1 MKDFRAL
8 PVRSSRASLLRA
20 GAITALLIAASACAP
35 VPRPLV
41 LGEVDAVRGGAAAS
55 EASSLA
61 PGAFAAAEKLRKEAN
76 AAFAAGDTA
85 GAQLLGEH
93 ALAAYAHA
101 QALTRIARAEAGAEA
116 AQASLAASKTDLG
129 SLDADQARLAAEADA
144 LELKVRVARDAQP
157 IEPSGRADPERE
169 RARAAA
175 AKTLALQARLLCA
188 AARLLQSAPP
198 PASLPASPG
207 GGAGPVPDPKQLE
220 EASAALAKVDAQLGD
235 SAKSPAGPAPIDEA
249 TRARAGCLAALTAIR
264 RAATPVSRAPGAGD
278 ALLTELSAMGTLSPS
293 RDDRGVFVAFRGIF
307 DARGALLPAA
317 STRLAEIGK
326 IAAAHPTFPV
336 EIIVHNEKPV
346 SAKDEAGQ
354 RARGD
359 VVAKAIEGTA
369 RGARIE
375 TILAGNAA
383 PVVDPAGADRARNA
397 RVEIVFVTP
406 ETF

>member
-1 MKDFRAL
+1 
-8 PVRSSRASLLRA
+8 VRSLNALRS
-20 GAITALLIAASACAP
+20 GALAALLIAAAACAP

-61 PGAFAAAEKLRKEAN
+61 PGAFAAAEKIRKEAN
-76 AAFAAGDTA
+76 AAFTAGDTS
-85 GAQLLGEH
+85 GSQILGEH

-101 QALTRIARAEAGAEA
+101 AALARIARAEAGADA
-116 AQASLAASKTDLG
+116 AQTSLAASKADLG
-129 SLDADQARLAAEADA
+129 GLDADQARLAAEADA
-144 LELKVRVARDAQP
+144 FELKLRVARDAQP

-169 RARAAA
+169 QARAAA
-175 AKTLALQARLLCA
+175 AKALALQARLLCG
-188 AARLLQSAPP
+188 AARLLQGAAATPT
-198 PASLPASPG
+198 G
-207 GGAGPVPDPKQLE
+207 GGAGPAPDPKQLE
-220 EASAALAKVDAQLGD
+220 EASAALTKVEAQLGD
-235 SAKSPAGPAPIDEA
+235 GAKSPAGPAPIDEA

-293 RDDRGVFVAFRGIF
+293 RDDRGVFVAFRGLF
-307 DARGALLPAA
+307 DARGALVPAA
-317 STRLAEIGK
+317 AARLAEIGK
-326 IAAAHPTFPV
+326 IAAAHPAFPV
-336 EIIVHNEKPV
+336 EIVVHNEKPV

-354 RARGD
+354 RARGEA
-359 VVAKAIEGTA
+359 VAKAIADTA

-383 PVVDPAGADRARNA
+383 PIVNPTGADRARNS

>member
-1 MKDFRAL
+1 MSGPHFR
-8 PVRSSRASLLRA
+8 VC
-20 GAITALLIAASACAP
+20 AIAALLIAAAACAP

-61 PGAFAAAEKLRKEAN
+61 PGAFAAAEKIRKEAN
-76 AAFAAGDTA
+76 AAFTAGDTS
-85 GAQLLGEH
+85 GAQILGEH

-101 QALTRIARAEAGAEA
+101 AALARIARAEAGADA
-116 AQASLAASKTDLG
+116 AQTSLAASKTDLG
-129 SLDADQARLAAEADA
+129 GLDSDQVRLAAEADA
-144 LELKVRVARDAQP
+144 FELKVRVARDAQP

-169 RARAAA
+169 QARAAA
-175 AKTLALQARLLCA
+175 AKALALQARLLCG
-188 AARLLQSAPP
+188 AARLLEGA
-198 PASLPASPG
+198 G
-207 GGAGPVPDPKQLE
+207 TTTTNGAGPAADPKQLE
-220 EASAALAKVDAQLGD
+220 EATAALTKVEAQLGD

-293 RDDRGVFVAFRGIF
+293 RDDRGVFVAFRGLF
-307 DARGALLPAA
+307 DGRGALVPAA
-317 STRLAEIGK
+317 AARLAEIGK
-326 IAAAHPTFPV
+326 IAAAHPAFPV
-336 EIIVHNEKPV
+336 EIVVHNDKPV

-354 RARGD
+354 RARGEA
-359 VVAKAIEGTA
+359 VAKAIADTA

-375 TILAGNAA
+375 TIVAGNAA
-383 PVVDPAGADRARNA
+383 PVVNPAGADRARNS

>member
-1 MKDFRAL
+1 MSRLNAL
-8 PVRSSRASLLRA
+8 RG
-20 GAITALLIAASACAP
+20 GALAALLIAAAACAP

-61 PGAFAAAEKLRKEAN
+61 PGAFAAAEKIRKEAN
-76 AAFAAGDTA
+76 AAFIAGDTS
-85 GAQLLGEH
+85 GAQILGEH

-101 QALTRIARAEAGAEA
+101 AALARIARAEAGADA
-116 AQASLAASKTDLG
+116 AQTSLAASKADLG
-129 SLDADQARLAAEADA
+129 GLDADQARLAAEADA
-144 LELKVRVARDAQP
+144 FELKVRVARDAQP

-169 RARAAA
+169 QARAAA
-175 AKTLALQARLLCA
+175 AKALALQARLLCG
-188 AARLLQSAPP
+188 AARLLQGAG
-198 PASLPASPG
+198 AATTN
-207 GGAGPVPDPKQLE
+207 GAGPVPDPKQLE
-220 EASAALAKVDAQLGD
+220 EATAALTKVEAQLGD
-235 SAKSPAGPAPIDEA
+235 GAKSPAGPAPIDEA

-293 RDDRGVFVAFRGIF
+293 RDDRGVFIAFRGLF
-307 DARGALLPAA
+307 DGRGALVPAA
-317 STRLAEIGK
+317 AARLAEIGK
-326 IAAAHPTFPV
+326 IAAAHPAFPL
-336 EIIVHNEKPV
+336 EIVVHNEKPV

-354 RARGD
+354 RARGE
-359 VVAKAIEGTA
+359 VVAKAIADTA

-375 TILAGNAA
+375 TIIAGNAA
-383 PVVDPAGADRARNA
+383 PVVNPAGADRARNS

>member
-1 MKDFRAL
+1 LTSTLIRAAAL
-8 PVRSSRASLLRA
+8 
-20 GAITALLIAASACAP
+20 TALLIAAAACAP

-41 LGEVDAVRGGAAAS
+41 LGEVDAVRSGAAAS

-116 AQASLAASKTDLG
+116 AQASLAASKADLG

-198 PASLPASPG
+198 PASP
-207 GGAGPVPDPKQLE
+207 GAGPVPDPKQLE
-220 EASAALAKVDAQLGD
+220 EATAALAKVDAQLGD
-235 SAKSPAGPAPIDEA
+235 GAKSPAGPAPIDEA

-278 ALLTELSAMGTLSPS
+278 ALLTELSAMGTLAPS
-293 RDDRGVFVAFRGIF
+293 RDDRGVVVAFRGIF

-317 STRLAEIGK
+317 AVRLAEIGK
-326 IAAAHPTFPV
+326 IAAAHPSFPV

-354 RARGD
+354 RARGEA
-359 VVAKAIEGTA
+359 VAKAIAGTA

-375 TILAGNAA
+375 TIVAGNAA
-383 PVVDPAGADRARNA
+383 PVVDPAGSDHARNA

>member
-1 MKDFRAL
+1 MKARNAVLVAAL
-8 PVRSSRASLLRA
+8 
-20 GAITALLIAASACAP
+20 ALAAAACAP

-61 PGAFAAAEKLRKEAN
+61 PGAFAAAEKIRKEAN
-76 AAFAAGDTA
+76 AAFTAGDTA
-85 GAQLLGEH
+85 GAQILGEH

-101 QALTRIARAEAGAEA
+101 QALARIARAEAGADA
-116 AQASLAASKTDLG
+116 AQTTLTASKTDLG
-129 SLDADQARLAAEADA
+129 GLDADQTRLAAEADA

-169 RARAAA
+169 QARSAA
-175 AKTLALQARLLCA
+175 AKALALQARLLCG
-188 AARLLQSAPP
+188 AARLLQAAP
-198 PASLPASPG
+198 AATTTNGS
-207 GGAGPVPDPKQLE
+207 GAGPAPDPKQLD
-220 EASAALAKVDAQLGD
+220 EAAAAVTKVEAQLGE
-235 SAKSPAGPAPIDEA
+235 SAKSPAPAPIDEA

-293 RDDRGVFVAFRGIF
+293 RDDRGVYVAFRGLF
-307 DARGALLPAA
+307 DGRGALLPAA
-317 STRLAEIGK
+317 APRLAEIGK
-326 IAAAHPTFPV
+326 IAAAHPAFPV
-336 EIIVHNEKPV
+336 EIVVHNDKPV

-354 RARGD
+354 RARGEA
-359 VVAKAIEGTA
+359 VAKAIADTA

-375 TILAGNAA
+375 TIVAGNAA
-383 PVVDPAGADRARNA
+383 PVVNPSGGDRARNA

>member
-1 MKDFRAL
+1 MNGRNAF
-8 PVRSSRASLLRA
+8 SGA
-20 GAITALLIAASACAP
+20 GIAALLIAAAACAP

-61 PGAFAAAEKLRKEAN
+61 PGAFAAAEKIRKEAN
-76 AAFAAGDTA
+76 AAFTAGDNA
-85 GAQLLGEH
+85 GSQILGEH

-101 QALTRIARAEAGAEA
+101 QALARIARAEAGADA
-116 AQASLAASKTDLG
+116 AQTSLASAKSDLG
-129 SLDADQARLAAEADA
+129 GLDADQARLAAEADA
-144 LELKVRVARDAQP
+144 FELRVRVARDAQP

-169 RARAAA
+169 RARSAA
-175 AKTLALQARLLCA
+175 AKALALQARLLCG
-188 AARLLQSAPP
+188 AARLLQGAPATP
-198 PASLPASPG
+198 TT
-207 GGAGPVPDPKQLE
+207 GAGSVVDPKQLE
-220 EASAALAKVDAQLGD
+220 EATAALTKVEAQIGD

-293 RDDRGVFVAFRGIF
+293 RDDRGVFVAFRGLF
-307 DARGALLPAA
+307 DGRGALVPAA
-317 STRLAEIGK
+317 AARLAEIGK
-326 IAAAHPTFPV
+326 IAAAHPAFPV
-336 EIIVHNEKPV
+336 EIIVHSEKPV
-346 SAKDEAGQ
+346 SSKDEPGQ
-354 RARGD
+354 RARGE
-359 VVAKAIEGTA
+359 VVAKAIAETA

-375 TILAGNAA
+375 TMLAGDAA
-383 PVVDPAGADRARNA
+383 PVVNPTGADRARNS

>member
-1 MKDFRAL
+1 VSGHKA
-8 PVRSSRASLLRA
+8 LRA
-20 GAITALLIAASACAP
+20 GAIAALLITAAACAP

-61 PGAFAAAEKLRKEAN
+61 PGAFAAAEKIRKEAN
-76 AAFAAGDTA
+76 AAFIAGDNA
-85 GAQLLGEH
+85 GSQILGEH

-101 QALTRIARAEAGAEA
+101 AALARIARAEAGADA
-116 AQASLAASKTDLG
+116 AQTSLAASKSDLG
-129 SLDADQARLAAEADA
+129 GLDADQVRLAAEADA
-144 LELKVRVARDAQP
+144 FELKVRVARDAQP

-169 RARAAA
+169 RARTAA
-175 AKTLALQARLLCA
+175 AKALALQARLLCG
-188 AARLLQSAPP
+188 AARLLQGAP
-198 PASLPASPG
+198 ATAITTG
-207 GGAGPVPDPKQLE
+207 GGAGAGPVPDPKQLE
-220 EASAALAKVDAQLGD
+220 EATAALGKVEAQLGD
-235 SAKSPAGPAPIDEA
+235 GAKSPAGPAPIDEA

-293 RDDRGVFVAFRGIF
+293 RDDRGVVVAFRGLF
-307 DARGALLPAA
+307 DGRGALVPAA
-317 STRLAEIGK
+317 NARLAEIGK
-326 IAAAHPTFPV
+326 IAAAHPAFPV
-336 EIIVHNEKPV
+336 EVIVHNDKPV

-354 RARGD
+354 RARGEA
-359 VVAKAIEGTA
+359 VAKAIAATA

-375 TILAGNAA
+375 TIVAGNAA
-383 PVVDPAGADRARNA
+383 PVVDPAGADRARNS